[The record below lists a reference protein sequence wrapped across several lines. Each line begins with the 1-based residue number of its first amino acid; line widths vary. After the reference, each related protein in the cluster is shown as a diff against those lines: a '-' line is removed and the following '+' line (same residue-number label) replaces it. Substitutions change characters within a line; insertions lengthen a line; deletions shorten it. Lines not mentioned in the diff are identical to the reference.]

1 LEGLCL
7 ALSDWSAELRRLRGW
22 ATRRARLAHVRSG
35 GAGLTCGPWP
45 YLERR
50 LRQLEAGL
58 LPALA
63 TPESRR
69 ILDAVLDKE
78 GRRAARL
85 GLPELDDDPEPKYRP
100 GMSIGDTIRAGV
112 QRLRERWAAEEAGA
126 RQ

>member
-1 LEGLCL
+1 M
-7 ALSDWSAELRRLRGW
+7 
-22 ATRRARLAHVRSG
+22 RA
-35 GAGLTCGPWP
+35 
-45 YLERR
+45 LERR

-63 TPESRR
+63 TSESRR
-69 ILDAVLDKE
+69 ILDAVLDTE